1 MSIRIKDDTGM
12 QDSIRAKGKSM
23 LNFSVGPVM
32 TWNEILSIGG
42 QQIPYFRTAEFS
54 GIMKDNERLMLDFS
68 YAPDE
73 SRTVFL
79 TGSGT
84 MAMEVA
90 VASTLSNQDKA
101 LIINGGSFGQRF
113 VNLCKLHGIP
123 HDELKL
129 DLGEALTTDLLDNY
143 NPANYS
149 TLIVNMHETST
160 GVLYDMD
167 AIKKF
172 CESGN
177 LFLIVDAI
185 SAFLADKL
193 DMRTM
198 GIDVMI
204 TSSQKALACAPGI
217 SMLTLT
223 PRAIER
229 VKANEY
235 KNMYMDMRGALSN
248 ADRGQTPFTPA
259 VSILLQINK
268 RLHMIEDNGGPKEEI
283 TRVHDV
289 ATYFRS
295 KIKNLPL
302 EFVSKSQSNAVTCLH
317 PTNMLARMLV
327 DRLKND
333 YGIWVCPNG
342 GEHADYMFRVG
353 HIGNI
358 TNNDIDV
365 LVDSLRRVILQ

>member
-1 MSIRIKDDTGM
+1 
-12 QDSIRAKGKSM
+12 
-23 LNFSVGPVM
+23 M
-32 TWNEILSIGG
+32 TWDEILNIGG

-113 VNLCKLHGIP
+113 VDLCALHDIPYEEVKLNTGYSLTA
-123 HDELKL
+123 DSLKS
-129 DLGEALTTDLLDNY
+129 Y
-143 NPANYS
+143 NPADF
-149 TLIVNMHETST
+149 TTFIVNMHETST

-167 AIKKF
+167 VIKKF

-358 TNNDIDV
+358 THDDIDV
-365 LVDSLRRVILQ
+365 LIDAMKMVISK